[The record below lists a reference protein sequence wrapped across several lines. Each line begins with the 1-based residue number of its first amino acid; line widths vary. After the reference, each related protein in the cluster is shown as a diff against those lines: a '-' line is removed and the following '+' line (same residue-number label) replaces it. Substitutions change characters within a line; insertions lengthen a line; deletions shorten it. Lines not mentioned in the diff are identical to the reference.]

1 MSVGDLSG
9 WVPLF
14 QGADAEP
21 FEAAVSDIV
30 SAATTQKL
38 GVHDIGYPLLTAYLG
53 HLHNDS
59 IISGTALCS
68 VDRAVESIAE
78 KDYPPAL
85 FGGFGGIGWL
95 SLHTD
100 RFFGGRTED
109 AYDDIDAALL
119 SVVSGEWLRHY
130 DLISGLVGVGVY
142 FLERLPHPAGVAGLD
157 IVVEALGR
165 RAEEAPPGVTWFS
178 DPATL
183 PESQR
188 EQAPGGYFNLG
199 VAHGVPGVI
208 GLLADASHSGYT
220 TAAATRML
228 RESASWVVAQA
239 RADYSYPAWIVPGEP
254 VWSTRVAWCYG
265 GLGVSVTLLS
275 AARALGDDALE
286 RTAIDV
292 ALAAAR
298 RRTNSG
304 AVDAGLCHGSA
315 GIGHLFNRLFQA
327 TGREELRDAA
337 VYWFQRALDMRTPGV
352 GIAGYKPVR
361 AASARSE
368 PPPHEQTSFLVGAT
382 GIALAFLAATTAQ
395 RPMWDRFL
403 LARLP

>member
-1 MSVGDLSG
+1 MSLGESSP
-9 WVPLF
+9 WSPLF
-14 QGADAEP
+14 QESNAEP
-21 FEAAVSDIV
+21 FEAAVADIL
-30 SAATTQKL
+30 SAAAAEEL

-53 HLHNDS
+53 HLHNDRNVS
-59 IISGTALCS
+59 DTSLSS
-68 VDRAVESIAE
+68 VDKAVESIE
-78 KDYPPAL
+78 ERDYPPAL

-100 RFFGGRTED
+100 RFFGERTGD

-142 FLERLPHPAGVAGLD
+142 FLERLPNPAGVAGLD
-157 IVVEALGR
+157 IVVEALRR
-165 RAEEAPPGVTWFS
+165 RAEQAPPGLTWFS

-208 GLLADASHSGYT
+208 GLLADASHSGYAS
-220 TAAATRML
+220 AAATTML
-228 RESASWVVAQA
+228 RASTDWVVAQA

-275 AARALGDDALE
+275 AARALRDDALE
-286 RTAIDV
+286 RTAVDI
-292 ALAAAR
+292 ALAAAKR
-298 RRTNSG
+298 RANSG

-327 TGREELRDAA
+327 TGREEFRDAA
-337 VYWFQRALDMRTPGV
+337 IHWFQRALDMRTPGV
-352 GIAGYKPVR
+352 GVAGYKPVR

-395 RPMWDRFL
+395 RPTWDRFL